1 MSQPSTVVGVVSPG
15 AMGSAVG
22 SALRAGGARV
32 VTTVAG
38 RSRRTDALAGDLERL
53 AGLDDVVVVADV
65 VLSIVPPHAAQ
76 AVAGAVSAAA
86 RRTGARP
93 LVADLNAIAPST
105 ARALAEELQAAGLD
119 AVDGSISGR
128 PPAPLG
134 TTTIYLSGARAG
146 EIAALGAPG
155 VEWSVVGAEPGAASA
170 VKMSTASFYKGQAA
184 VFAQALRAAEAN
196 GVLEPV
202 LRDLSR
208 SVPDLVERAPMLVQ
222 RLASVAGR
230 YAGEMAEIATAQEA
244 AGLTPTLFE
253 AMARVYEELGG
264 SALAAVSP
272 ERLDDTATLDDVLA
286 RLR

>member
-1 MSQPSTVVGVVSPG
+1 M
-15 AMGSAVG
+15 
-22 SALRAGGARV
+22 
-32 VTTVAG
+32 
-38 RSRRTDALAGDLERL
+38 
-53 AGLDDVVVVADV
+53 
-65 VLSIVPPHAAQ
+65 
-76 AVAGAVSAAA
+76 SAAA

-93 LVADLNAIAPST
+93 LVADLNAIAPET
-105 ARALAEELQAAGLD
+105 ARALAEELRAAGLD

-128 PPAPLG
+128 PPTPAG

-146 EIAALGAPG
+146 EIASLVAPG
-155 VEWSVVGAEPGAASA
+155 VDWRVVGARVGAASA

-202 LRDLSR
+202 LDDLRR
-208 SVPDLVERAPMLVQ
+208 SVPELVERAPLLVQ

-230 YAGEMAEIATAQEA
+230 YAGEMEEIAAAQAA

-253 AMARVYEELGG
+253 AMARIYEELAR
-264 SALAAVSP
+264 SALAAAPP
-272 ERLDDTATLDDVLA
+272 ERLDEAATLDDVLA